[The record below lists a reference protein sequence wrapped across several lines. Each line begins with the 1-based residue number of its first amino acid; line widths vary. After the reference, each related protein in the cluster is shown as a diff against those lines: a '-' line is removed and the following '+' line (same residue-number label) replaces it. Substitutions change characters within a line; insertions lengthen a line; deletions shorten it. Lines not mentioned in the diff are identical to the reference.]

1 MQEQRQSSTQVQL
14 VKRAMKPAQ
23 EKAIPTRYGALSRKS
38 NVLVCGF
45 VVSSLLCHVCLPTI
59 MYPLLSNPFRGLSQ
73 EEKKSFP

>member
-38 NVLVCGF
+38 DVLVCGF

-73 EEKKSFP
+73 EEKTSFP